1 MPVITLN
8 GQIGAGGQ
16 EVGPRIAQAL
26 GLDYV
31 DRLILA
37 EASRR
42 VGATVSALAEKEARP
57 TRLMERLAWAI
68 QRTLE
73 RSALMGTGGDPFL
86 GPSLDPLLSQPYPE
100 GTHEPATRSQEVD
113 DRRFHTVVSEVIREV
128 ARAGNVVILGRASN
142 LVLRDHPEA
151 LHVGLVAP
159 REDRARRLAQ
169 REGIPLGEAERRVGE
184 QEQARQAYFRRFFR
198 VPADDPLLYD
208 LVLNTARLTL
218 DEVVETVV
226 EVARRRWPSLR

>member
-16 EVGPRIAQAL
+16 EAGPRIAQAL

-42 VGATVSALAEKEARP
+42 VGATVSALAEKESRP
-57 TRLMERLAWAI
+57 VRLMERLVWAI

-86 GPSLDPLLSQPYPE
+86 GPSLDLLMTQPYPE
-100 GTHEPATRSQEVD
+100 AVREPTTQSREVD
-113 DRRFHTVVSEVIREV
+113 DQRFHTVVSEVIREV
-128 ARAGNVVILGRASN
+128 AQGGNVVILGRASN
-142 LVLRDHPEA
+142 LVLRDWPET
-151 LHVGLVAP
+151 LHIGLVAP
-159 REDRARRLAQ
+159 LEERVRRVAQ
-169 REGIPLGEAERRVGE
+169 REGLDPAEAERRVQE
-184 QEQARQAYFRRFFR
+184 QESARQAYFRRFFR
-198 VPADDPLLYD
+198 VQADDPLLYD
-208 LVLNTARLTL
+208 LMLNTGRISVEEAVELVVHLAR
-218 DEVVETVV
+218 
-226 EVARRRWPSLR
+226 ARWPALR